1 MENHSSDHEGFH
13 LPSPSIAPV
22 IVAGGITFVLVGLL
36 NFALLIVGAVLLIV
50 GIALWAFG
58 PN

>member
-1 MENHSSDHEGFH
+1 MEHHSTDHEGFH
-13 LPSPSIAPV
+13 LPSPSIAPI

-36 NFALLIVGAVLLIV
+36 NVTLFIIGAVLLV
-50 GIALWAFG
+50 LGIALWAFG